1 MKELRDG
8 MASFEDIMGLD
19 IPSFFRSV
27 ATIRYGYQD
36 RSGQLHFTDD
46 ADFTVQDYAFSAPE
60 DVVQNNCAWCW
71 DLAELIK
78 VYCARHDLPCRSW
91 FMEYLSDELHQ
102 THTQVFIHFQGKWC
116 PAPDNCLGLQLGADA
131 FDELAMCV
139 GWFTDLFTHHLK
151 SVLKDKFNEKNLLV
165 KEYTR
170 TFSPGITDEEYLLQ
184 IRQ

>member
-1 MKELRDG
+1 
-8 MASFEDIMGLD
+8 MAAFEDVMELD
-19 IPSFFRSV
+19 IQSFFRYIE
-27 ATIRYGYQD
+27 TIRYGYQD
-36 RSGQLHFTDD
+36 KSGHLHFTDD
-46 ADFTVQDYAFSAPE
+46 EDFTVRDYAFSSPE
-60 DVVQNNCAWCW
+60 DVVENNCGWCW

-102 THTQVFIHFQGKWC
+102 THTQVFLLFQGKWC
-116 PAPDNCLGLQLGADA
+116 PAPDNSLGLQLGTPC
-131 FDELAMCV
+131 FDELSQCV
-139 GWFTDLFTHHLK
+139 SWFTDFFTDYLK
-151 SVLKDKFNEKNLLV
+151 SVLKDKFDESNLLV